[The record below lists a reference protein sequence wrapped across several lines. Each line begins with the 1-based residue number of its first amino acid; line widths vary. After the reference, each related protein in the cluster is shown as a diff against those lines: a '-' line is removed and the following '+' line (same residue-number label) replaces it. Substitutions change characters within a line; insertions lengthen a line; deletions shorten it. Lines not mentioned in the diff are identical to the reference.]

1 MINSFDKKLKIIF
14 IIIIAM
20 LFIFSSVSFLIYE
33 DGYRNMNMSKEYFN
47 SCKKYLN
54 SSREE
59 KKNLN

>member
-1 MINSFDKKLKIIF
+1 MINSFDKKLKMIF

-47 SCKKYLN
+47 SCKKY
-54 SSREE
+54 
-59 KKNLN
+59 